1 MKKKYQ
7 RLSKEAVTVL
17 RSWLHSHQDY
27 PYPTKEEKDALQQQ
41 TGLDRAQISDWF
53 SNARRRTLVGGGASL
68 AVEQLAPAADLSLQ
82 SPMERWKNSPPG
94 SEAAAT
100 SDIMRALDTI
110 ERLDDDKE
118 SAGTPTSQYAWS
130 SHSSSNSFVV
140 GAPSTSTVGY
150 SHSSSSDASFGH
162 HAHYQ
167 PVRRP
172 PTPMVGQRSLSRR
185 RHRRRQKPSRPNDF
199 LSHRQPI
206 ENRPYQ
212 CTFCTD
218 SFRTKYDWE
227 RHEKAL
233 HLPVDLWTCAP
244 DGGIVVLEGTRT
256 CVFCQASNPETGHLL
271 DRHDYF
277 ACQSRADGQRTFS
290 RKDHL
295 RQHLKLTHSAEYHS
309 GIMDGWR
316 TSRTIVSRC
325 GLCDATFATWKE
337 RMDHVGAHFKNGAD
351 MAEWKGDWGFAPEVQ
366 RLVENAMPPYLLGHE
381 RRTMD
386 PWKSSIALLGGS
398 APEQEDTLGLS
409 HMLLGN
415 GVPNAFNRYTDLRR
429 ALIDYIHRQTAAGI
443 CPTDEKLQQVA
454 RQFSY
459 GGNDPLD
466 QTFADYDPLW
476 LEAVKHEAGLGTMQF
491 GPQ

>member
-1 MKKKYQ
+1 KKKYQ
-7 RLSKEAVTVL
+7 RLSKEAVTAL
-17 RSWLHSHQDY
+17 RSWLYNHQDY

-41 TGLDRAQISDWF
+41 TGLHQAQISDWF
-53 SNARRRTLVGGGASL
+53 SNARRRTWFGGSASQ
-68 AVEQLAPAADLSLQ
+68 AVEQPAPAADHSLQ
-82 SPMERWKNSPPG
+82 SPMERWKNSPPD

-100 SDIMRALDTI
+100 SDIMRALDSI
-110 ERLDDDKE
+110 ERPDDDEE
-118 SAGTPTSQYAWS
+118 SAGTSASQYAWS

-140 GAPSTSTVGY
+140 GAPSTSTLGH
-150 SHSSSSDASFGH
+150 SHSSGSEASLGH
-162 HAHYQ
+162 HTHYQ
-167 PVRRP
+167 PVQRP
-172 PTPMVGQRSLSRR
+172 PTPMNGRRSLSGR
-185 RHRRRQKPSRPNDF
+185 RHRRRQKPPRPND
-199 LSHRQPI
+199 SQAHRQTR
-206 ENRPYQ
+206 EDRPYQ

-227 RHEKAL
+227 RHEKTL

-244 DGGIVVLEGTRT
+244 DGGIVVVDGTRT
-256 CVFCQASNPETGHLL
+256 CVFCQAPDPETGHLL
-271 DRHDYF
+271 DRHNYF

-316 TSRTIVSRC
+316 ASRTIVSRC

-337 RMDHVGAHFKNGAD
+337 RVDHVGAHFKNGAD
-351 MAEWKGDWGFAPEVQ
+351 MAEWKGDWGFAPDVQ

-386 PWKSSIALLGGS
+386 PWKSSVALLGGS
-398 APEQEDTLGLS
+398 VPEQEDTLGFS
-409 HMLLGN
+409 YVSIGN
-415 GVPNAFNRYTDLRR
+415 DVPNALNRYTDLRR
-429 ALIDYIHRQTAAGI
+429 ALIDYIHSQTAAGI
-443 CPTDEKLQQVA
+443 CPTDERLQQVA

-466 QTFADYDPLW
+466 QTYADYDPLW
-476 LEAVKHEAGLGTMQF
+476 LEAVKQEAGLGTK
-491 GPQ
+491 P